1 MKFRKMMGCIA
12 LGLTCAMIGAGA
24 TMAAQNTSAAAEAVT
39 AANST
44 TTVVTSPFTAA
55 VQQVRNSVVGVS
67 NYQTVR
73 YGSYGNNFYF
83 GYGFGYGNGRNN
95 DQQIEEREELAA
107 TGSGVVIGQGFV
119 LTNYHVVEDASSLRV
134 TVTDDSGNTDEYAA
148 TLVAYDESLDI
159 AIVYA
164 TGLDLPAVTLGDSD
178 TLQVGD
184 WAINIGNPLGFT
196 KTTTVGVVS
205 ALNRAIESES
215 YDKYGRKST
224 ITNAMIQVDAAINS
238 GNSGGGMFNVNG
250 ELMGIPTLK
259 YTGSYYSGSTVE
271 GIGMCIPINS
281 AKPLIN
287 KVLSGEITFTAPEA
301 LDNSDDNKADS
312 NTDSTLVGKPRM
324 GITMSNLANSRALQ
338 NGQIPK
344 GVYVVNVEENSP
356 AEKAGMQV
364 GDIIVDVNDNVIT
377 STTELAAQVADCK
390 AGDVLKIKVYRVP
403 GITDLTG
410 SDDIPDGEYIDLE
423 VTLEVIDNVKQYQR
437 DNRKPGRN
445 TMNVPPRFCC
455 GGKRQAVWSRPFD
468 AAMCKRAANFPTALI
483 PPDASSYSSARA
495 SPTATPAPD

>member
-1 MKFRKMMGCIA
+1 MKKNNKIMGFVA
-12 LGLTCAMIGAGA
+12 VLLAAVMIAGA
-24 TMAAQNTSAAAEAVT
+24 ILSAQAAGTLSSSDIDKIVNTETDASLV
-39 AANST
+39 AN
-44 TTVVTSPFTAA
+44 PFTAA
-55 VQQVRNSVVGVS
+55 VAAVRDSVVLVN
-67 NYQTVR
+67 NYQTTT
-73 YGSYGNNFYF
+73 YNNNSYGFFY
-83 GYGFGYGNGRNN
+83 GYGYGNPYGNGRGGTTS
-95 DQQIEEREELAA
+95 REQLAG
-107 TGSGVVIGQGFV
+107 TGSGTVISEYGHI
-119 LTNYHVVEDASSLRV
+119 LTNYHVVEDASRV
-134 TVTDDSGNTDEYAA
+134 TVSDGENEYDA
-148 TLVAYDESLDI
+148 TVVVSDESKDVAVLLCPELK
-159 AIVYA
+159 A
-164 TGLDLPAVTLGDSD
+164 TPATLGDSD
-178 TLQVGD
+178 KLQAGE
-184 WAINIGNPLGFT
+184 WAIVIGNPLGEDFFRS
-196 KTTTVGVVS
+196 TTVGVVS
-205 ALNRAIESES
+205 ALEREVETDST
-215 YDKYGRKST
+215 DKYGRKT
-224 ITNAMIQVDAAINS
+224 TTTNSMIQVDAAINS

-423 VTLEVIDNVKQYQR
+423 VTLEVIDNVKQ
-437 DNRKPGRN
+437 
-445 TMNVPPRFCC
+445 
-455 GGKRQAVWSRPFD
+455 
-468 AAMCKRAANFPTALI
+468 
-483 PPDASSYSSARA
+483 
-495 SPTATPAPD
+495 

>member
-1 MKFRKMMGCIA
+1 MKFRKMMGGIA

-164 TGLDLPAVTLGDSD
+164 TDLDLPAVTLGDSD

-238 GNSGGGMFNVNG
+238 GNSGGGMFNVLG
-250 ELMGIPTLK
+250 QLMGIPSLK
-259 YTGSYYSGSTVE
+259 YTSSYMSQASIDN
-271 GIGMCIPINS
+271 IGMCIPINV
-281 AKPLIN
+281 AKPLIR
-287 KVLSGEITFTAPEA
+287 EA
-301 LDNSDDNKADS
+301 LEKYDGESVSKYLEDKAKEADINTTGDDVDSKPRLGVSVQTLDSTNNAVARQILPKGCLVTKVEDNSAAAAA
-312 NTDSTLVGKPRM
+312 
-324 GITMSNLANSRALQ
+324 GIQA
-338 NGQIPK
+338 
-344 GVYVVNVEENSP
+344 
-356 AEKAGMQV
+356 
-364 GDIIVDVNDNVIT
+364 GDIIVDVDGTVIT
-377 STTELAAQVADCK
+377 SSEGLQEIIFSHAEGDTVQV
-390 AGDVLKIKVYRVP
+390 KVYRAENVLDAKY
-403 GITDLTG
+403 I
-410 SDDIPDGEYIDLE
+410 SDIGDGEYIDMS
-423 VTLEVIDNVKQYQR
+423 VTLKVV
-437 DNRKPGRN
+437 
-445 TMNVPPRFCC
+445 
-455 GGKRQAVWSRPFD
+455 
-468 AAMCKRAANFPTALI
+468 
-483 PPDASSYSSARA
+483 A
-495 SPTATPAPD
+495 SPAA

>member
-1 MKFRKMMGCIA
+1 MKFRKMMGGIA

-39 AANST
+39 TANTT

-55 VQQVRNSVVGVS
+55 VQQVRDSVVGVS

-73 YGSYGNNFYF
+73 YGNYGNNFYF

-95 DQQIEEREELAA
+95 DQQIAEREELAA
-107 TGSGVVIGQGFV
+107 TGSGVVIGKGFV

-148 TLVAYDESLDI
+148 TLVAYDDALDI

-164 TGLDLPAVTLGDSD
+164 TDLDLPAVTLGDSD

-224 ITNAMIQVDAAINS
+224 TTNAMIQVDAAINS

-301 LDNSDDNKADS
+301 LDSSDDA
-312 NTDSTLVGKPRM
+312 NTTANSTDNTLVGKPRM

-338 NGQIPK
+338 NGLIPK

-364 GDIIVDVNDNVIT
+364 GDIIVDVNENVIT
-377 STTELAAQVADCK
+377 STTELAAQVAECK

-403 GITDLTG
+403 GITELTG
-410 SDDIPDGEYIDLE
+410 SDDMPDGEYIDLE
-423 VTLEVIDNVKQYQR
+423 VTLEVIDNVKQ
-437 DNRKPGRN
+437 
-445 TMNVPPRFCC
+445 
-455 GGKRQAVWSRPFD
+455 
-468 AAMCKRAANFPTALI
+468 
-483 PPDASSYSSARA
+483 
-495 SPTATPAPD
+495 

>member
-1 MKFRKMMGCIA
+1 MKFRKMMGGIA

-301 LDNSDDNKADS
+301 LDNSDDNKVDS

-423 VTLEVIDNVKQYQR
+423 VTLEVIDNVKQ
-437 DNRKPGRN
+437 
-445 TMNVPPRFCC
+445 
-455 GGKRQAVWSRPFD
+455 
-468 AAMCKRAANFPTALI
+468 
-483 PPDASSYSSARA
+483 
-495 SPTATPAPD
+495 